1 MIAEGTMPSP
11 SFHCGNAFF
20 SLRLSGVGVAFR
32 PSRNEFVYRP
42 PEIWLSNEMLDRV
55 RGLPV
60 VVQHPPDQQ
69 LNGDELAKRVI
80 GTIIH
85 SYIEGD
91 SLMGV
96 ARVIDES
103 AAQALEKFGADT
115 SPSVVL
121 NGSDNIVLD
130 VGDGDVMLVEAS
142 PSLIDHIAVLPG
154 PEGRGV
160 WGKGRGADA
169 GVELTNTP
177 NREDAT
183 CPIT

>member
-1 MIAEGTMPSP
+1 MTEVVPSELAVAKMIAEGTMPSP

-42 PEIWLSNEMLDRV
+42 PEIWLSDEMLDRV

-60 VVQHPPDQQ
+60 IVQHPPDQQ

-96 ARVIDES
+96 ACDR
-103 AAQALEKFGADT
+103 
-115 SPSVVL
+115 
-121 NGSDNIVLD
+121 
-130 VGDGDVMLVEAS
+130 
-142 PSLIDHIAVLPG
+142 
-154 PEGRGV
+154 
-160 WGKGRGADA
+160 
-169 GVELTNTP
+169 
-177 NREDAT
+177 
-183 CPIT
+183 